1 MNGKLWVLME
11 MESFFCFFFLLER
24 EADVAVEGGGG
35 EMSGLWSDQ

>member
-1 MNGKLWVLME
+1 MGVDGNGV
-11 MESFFCFFFLLER
+11 FFVSFFLLER

>member
-1 MNGKLWVLME
+1 MNGMMWVLME
-11 MESFFCFFFLLER
+11 MESFLFLFFLLER